1 MSKQNVDT
9 ATEAVEIDADLA
21 AEAREAGYDPELY
34 AAWVAAAKQ
43 AGVTVEEYI
52 DSLGEAA
59 AKADVEGRGSE
70 VTVAELEADDEE
82 GDEED
87 DDDEEEGDDDEED
100 EDEE

>member
-82 GDEED
+82 D